1 MPTWFGRSLGH
12 AAYSSCRVLP
22 VARAR
27 TRSPRPRLRALGSPP
42 PADLLVAALGG
53 RPRCRVA
60 LEAFASAAEADLGLL
75 GLLNSVS
82 VVVGPV
88 VRILFPP
95 PASRP
100 DRCHKSKLKLAKAGR
115 NILSLNH
122 RLDFTWKHYA
132 TEDGFRAFGWPT
144 RCRGEGSSR
153 SCSKVGLDST
163 RTASASSFSAV
174 FNRASQTH
182 GVPAR
187 SANSRYHSARFRN
200 STESGIMLSRFRGQ
214 RAS

>member
-1 MPTWFGRSLGH
+1 MAAQHQISFANASSLTSYG
-12 AAYSSCRVLP
+12 VQP
-22 VARAR
+22 
-27 TRSPRPRLRALGSPP
+27 GS
-42 PADLLVAALGG
+42 V
-53 RPRCRVA
+53 
-60 LEAFASAAEADLGLL
+60 EY

-82 VVVGPV
+82 VVLGPV

-187 SANSRYHSARFRN
+187 SAIGIAPLGDRARGGETTRRILVELERAQPRGIVFDSLSELRLLAQDALRYRRQINVTPVPVSN
-200 STESGIMLSRFRGQ
+200 DTPPWILRGC
-214 RAS
+214 